1 MRRYSRTSLLLAASL
16 ACLAGFVDAVGFLK
30 LGGFFVS
37 FMSGN
42 STRFGVGAALGDLA
56 IVWTAGGLIL
66 LFVIGVIAGVLLGR
80 EGWRWRRV
88 AVLSLVALLLAAA
101 ALLSGMGSSAAPA
114 FAALGM
120 GAINAVFQRDGDI
133 GIGVTYLTGALVK
146 MGQRIAA
153 AIRGGPAWDFAPY
166 LMLWVSLTAGAV
178 LGAVCYGRFGGVALW
193 FPAGASAAIA
203 AMLALRDR
211 RG

>member
-1 MRRYSRTSLLLAASL
+1 MRRYSRSSLLLAALL
-16 ACLAGFVDAVGFLK
+16 ASLAGFVDAVGFLK

-42 STRFGVGAALGDLA
+42 STRFGVGAALGDVA
-56 IVWTAGGLIL
+56 IVATAGGLIL
-66 LFVIGVIAGVLLGR
+66 LFVVGVVAGVLVGR

-88 AVLSLVALLLAAA
+88 AVLSLVAALLAIA
-101 ALLSGMGSSAAPA
+101 ALLSALGSPAASA

-153 AIRGGPAWDFAPY
+153 ALRGGPRWDFAPY
-166 LMLWVSLTAGAV
+166 LMLWASLTAGAA
-178 LGAVCYGRFGGVALW
+178 LGATAYGRLGGVALW
-193 FPAGASAAIA
+193 FPAAAAAAIA
-203 AMLALRDR
+203 AALVWRDR
-211 RG
+211 RD